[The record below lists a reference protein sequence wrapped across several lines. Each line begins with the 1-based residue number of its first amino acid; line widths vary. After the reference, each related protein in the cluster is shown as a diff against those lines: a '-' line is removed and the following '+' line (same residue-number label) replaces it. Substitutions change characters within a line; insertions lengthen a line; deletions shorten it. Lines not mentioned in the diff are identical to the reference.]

1 MSHDPTSC
9 YYKVLLSVDP
19 PPIGPLLEVA
29 CIGSRSALS
38 LAKPQGKGWSM
49 SEHLQKAIAELEAKL
64 QEQLK
69 AAAKTKS
76 GINQLAEL
84 AGLPAPYPD
93 TEERASGGAIRPDQ
107 FYGKPLHT
115 AMRAYLDMR
124 GPTRGPATVN
134 DIFDALK
141 LGGFQFDTKSDDNAK
156 RIIRITLTRNT
167 LVFHKLPNGSYGL
180 LAWYPN
186 VKASK
191 TKTKAKESDQQESDE
206 DGSDIEEDDG
216 GDDADEGEEE

>member
-1 MSHDPTSC
+1 
-9 YYKVLLSVDP
+9 
-19 PPIGPLLEVA
+19 
-29 CIGSRSALS
+29 
-38 LAKPQGKGWSM
+38 M
-49 SEHLQKAIAELEAKL
+49 SEHLQKAIAELETKL
-64 QEQLK
+64 EDQLK
-69 AAAKTKS
+69 AVAKTKS

-84 AGLPAPYPD
+84 AGLPVPYPE
-93 TEERASGGAIRPDQ
+93 TEERASGGTIRPDQ

-134 DIFDALK
+134 EIFDALK

-191 TKTKAKESDQQESDE
+191 VKTKSKESQEGSDE
-206 DGSDIEEDDG
+206 DGSDIDDG
-216 GDDADEGEEE
+216 GNDADEEEAE